1 MAPCREAAYSPAPPA
16 LSSPCPAVLERP
28 EKPVRKPIVL
38 GGLAILIAML
48 AASAAWFRARLP
60 PGCTDP
66 RTVALVRQS
75 LSTHYHLP
83 PATTLENIRTL
94 AGGWLALRF
103 VCTADLAGF
112 DPHDLPQGTPLPGQV
127 HYTSRLTP
135 DQRSHEVTVD
145 LQPLLIWEK
154 VQ

>member
-1 MAPCREAAYSPAPPA
+1 
-16 LSSPCPAVLERP
+16 VL
-28 EKPVRKPIVL
+28 KAIVL
-38 GGLAILIAML
+38 GSLVLLLAAL
-48 AASAAWFRARLP
+48 AASAVWFHAHRP
-60 PGCTDP
+60 PNCTDP

-75 LSTHYHLP
+75 LTTRYHLP
-83 PATTLENIRTL
+83 AAATLDNIRNV

-112 DPHDLPQGTPLPGQV
+112 DPHELPQGTPLPGQV
-127 HYTSRLTP
+127 HYTSRLTA
-135 DQRSHEVTVD
+135 DRSRHEVTVE

>member
-1 MAPCREAAYSPAPPA
+1 VQR
-16 LSSPCPAVLERP
+16 
-28 EKPVRKPIVL
+28 
-38 GGLAILIAML
+38 AILLGSLALLLAAL

-60 PGCTDP
+60 PDCADP

-75 LSTHYHLP
+75 LTAHDRLP
-83 PATTLENIRTL
+83 SATTLDNIRTV

-103 VCTADLAGF
+103 VCTADLGGF
-112 DPHDLPQGTPLPGQV
+112 DPHELPQGTPLPGQV

-135 DQRSHEVTVD
+135 DRSRHEVTVE

-154 VQ
+154 AQ